1 MSATETTINP
11 EERPTFSLVVRRGRR
26 GGREFPLGDGLVRI
40 GAARSCEISVKGEY
54 VDDEHA
60 QITRRGALWSLEN
73 KSVNGTLVNGER
85 IDVKIL
91 EPGDLIQIGGETLL
105 EFSLI
110 TKKEPRRKKRSRK
123 GARKARSGVF
133 ANPLIVG
140 GIGAYLALLVAG
152 GIYFALR
159 GSAGSDAGL
168 SAERA
173 GSLVHT
179 TLEFLASPELLQEL
193 PPDAPAF
200 APKIDRSADP
210 GASFYRLLNNRR
222 RDGDDTERERQLGTI
237 EERLRDGFA
246 NAWFLEQQGRN
257 REAIRSYE
265 EIQAVIPDGRAPTTR
280 AAAARAAELRSTLER

>member
-1 MSATETTINP
+1 MNSTEATINP
-11 EERPTFSLVVRRGRR
+11 EERPAFSLVVRRGRR
-26 GGREFPLGDGLVRI
+26 GGREFRLGDALVRI
-40 GAARSCEISVKGEY
+40 GAARSCEISIKGEY

-60 QITRRGALWSLEN
+60 HITRRGVLWSLEN

-85 IDVKIL
+85 VDVKIL

-105 EFSLI
+105 EFSLV

-123 GARKARSGVF
+123 GDRKPRSGMF

-159 GSAGSDAGL
+159 GSAGSDAGF

-173 GSLVHT
+173 SSLIQT
-179 TLEFLASPELLQEL
+179 TLEFLASPELLRV
-193 PPDAPAF
+193 PPSDAPAF
-200 APKIDRSADP
+200 AAKIDGSADP
-210 GASFYRLLNNRR
+210 GASFYRLLNSRP
-222 RDGDDTERERQLGTI
+222 RDGDETERERQLGAI
-237 EERLRDGFA
+237 EEQLRAGFA

-265 EIQAVIPDGRAPTTR
+265 EIQAVVPDGRAPTTR